1 MKALLVLYNCNLN
14 NFNNDY
20 DLIIGIDRGAYNLA
34 SNNIKMDIAY
44 GDFDSVNEAEFELIK
59 KYSKKIVKLN
69 PIKDLS
75 DTYQVIKDYKNY
87 DITILGGIY
96 GKRIEHFYSNLLSLI
111 NYDNIKIMDEN
122 SLIIKCKKGVYK
134 NNPKI
139 WDEFVA
145 LKESGKVQK
154 IGFSLYTPEELQFIL
169 DNKSPFDLIQV
180 PFNIFDKKF
189 LPLMKEVH
197 DKGVEIHVRSTF
209 LQGLFFKDRE
219 TLPEKLKPMKKYL
232 LQLDEFSKHSGL
244 SISEIA
250 LNYNLQNPYID
261 GVLIGVDNVEQL
273 KTNLSAVK
281 DTPIDIEIEVKEQE
295 LLNPVNWN

>member
-1 MKALLVLYNCNLN
+1 MSK
-14 NFNNDY
+14 
-20 DLIIGIDRGAYNLA
+20 LILGTVQFGLQYGVNSAGRPSEEAVKSILSEASKGGITTLDT
-34 SNNIKMDIAY
+34 SSAY
-44 GDFDSVNEAEFELIK
+44 GNSEEVLGESIITPGHF
-59 KYSKKIVKLN
+59 KIVSKYPKGTTPVWEMFNSSLRRLKVDKL
-69 PIKDLS
+69 
-75 DTYQVIKDYKNY
+75 
-87 DITILGGIY
+87 Y
-96 GKRIEHFYSNLLSLI
+96 GYLLHHF
-111 NYDNIKIMDEN
+111 E
-122 SLIIKCKKGVYK
+122 VYK
-134 NNPKI
+134 NNPKV
-139 WDEFVA
+139 WDEFIA

-209 LQGLFFKDRE
+209 LQGLFFKERDA
-219 TLPEKLKPMKKYL
+219 LLEKLTPMKKYL
-232 LQLDEFSKHSGL
+232 LQLDEFSKQSGL

-250 LNYNLQNPYID
+250 LNYNLQNPHID

-273 KTNLSAVK
+273 KMNLTSVK
-281 DTPIDIEIEVKEQE
+281 DTPVDIEIEVKEQE

>member
-1 MKALLVLYNCNLN
+1 MATLGECTTPEEG
-14 NFNNDY
+14 F
-20 DLIIGIDRGAYNLA
+20 
-34 SNNIKMDIAY
+34 
-44 GDFDSVNEAEFELIK
+44 
-59 KYSKKIVKLN
+59 KIVSKYPKGVTPVGEMFNGSLQRLKVEN
-69 PIKDLS
+69 L
-75 DTYQVIKDYKNY
+75 
-87 DITILGGIY
+87 Y
-96 GKRIEHFYSNLLSLI
+96 GYLLHHF
-111 NYDNIKIMDEN
+111 E
-122 SLIIKCKKGVYK
+122 VYK
-134 NNPKI
+134 NNPKV

-154 IGFSLYTPEELQFIL
+154 IGFSLYSPEELQFIL

-197 DKGVEIHVRSTF
+197 EKGVEIHVRSTF

-232 LQLDEFSKHSGL
+232 LQLDEFSKQSGL

-250 LNYNLQNPYID
+250 LNYTLQNPYID

-273 KTNLSAVK
+273 NMNLASVK
-281 DTPIDIEIEVKEQE
+281 ETPIDIEIEVKEQE
-295 LLNPVNWN
+295 LLNPVNWK

>member
-1 MKALLVLYNCNLN
+1 MGKLVLGTVQFGLQYGVNSAGRPSQEAVK
-14 NFNNDY
+14 
-20 DLIIGIDRGAYNLA
+20 GILA
-34 SNNIKMDIAY
+34 EAAKGGITTLDTSSAY
-44 GDFDSVNEAEFELIK
+44 GNSEEILGECTTPEEGF
-59 KYSKKIVKLN
+59 KIVSKYPKGETPVGEMFKSSLNRLKVDKL
-69 PIKDLS
+69 
-75 DTYQVIKDYKNY
+75 
-87 DITILGGIY
+87 Y
-96 GKRIEHFYSNLLSLI
+96 GYLLHHF
-111 NYDNIKIMDEN
+111 E
-122 SLIIKCKKGVYK
+122 VYK
-134 NNPKI
+134 NNPKV

-145 LKESGKVQK
+145 LKESGKVKK
-154 IGFSLYTPEELQFIL
+154 IGFSLYSPEELRFIL

-197 DKGVEIHVRSTF
+197 EKGVEIHVRSTF

-219 TLPEKLKPMKKYL
+219 ALPEKLKPMKKYL
-232 LQLDEFSKHSGL
+232 LQLDEFSKQSGL

-273 KTNLSAVK
+273 KMNLASVK